1 MCQDDISECR
11 EKKSTMRSMR
21 SIEERGGKM
30 RAVVYGRISTDLQ
43 SETSVNE
50 QIRRCKQYVEMKG
63 WTLVDEFSD
72 VGTGMNTE
80 RDGFRSMMDRVNE
93 WDVVVAFKLDRF
105 HRSSTNAQQWAS
117 DLNDIGKNFV
127 ALDID
132 VDTTSAMGMAV
143 FRIITALNQME
154 VEVTRERTKMGLQGV
169 KNEGRWVGKPPYGY
183 DSVYKITENDSD
195 KGILQINTAEAEVVL
210 MVFDLH
216 NMGHSLTAIAESLTT
231 AGILTKSQKRRW
243 STATIGD
250 MIKRKQFYQGVYY
263 DLENEIKRYPWEAIL
278 EA

>member
-1 MCQDDISECR
+1 
-11 EKKSTMRSMR
+11 
-21 SIEERGGKM
+21 M

-63 WTLVDEFSD
+63 WELVSEFSD
-72 VGTGMNTE
+72 VGTGMN
-80 RDGFRSMMDRVNE
+80 MDRQGFQEMMERITE

-117 DLNDIGKNFV
+117 ELNSVGKNFV

-132 VDTTSAMGMAV
+132 VDTTTAMGMAV

-154 VEVTRERTKMGLQGV
+154 VEVTKERTRMGLLGV

-183 DSVYKITENDSD
+183 DSVYARTDNEAD
-195 KGILQINTAEAEVVL
+195 KGLLEINKAEAEVVR
-210 MVFDLH
+210 MVFEMRDR
-216 NMGHSLTAIAESLTT
+216 GESLTEIAESLTT
-231 AGILTKSQKRRW
+231 SGILTKSHKRRW

-250 MIKRKQFYQGVYY
+250 MIKRRTFYEGHYY
-263 DLENEIKRYPWEAIL
+263 DADNELKEYPWPSVL
-278 EA
+278 EG

>member
-1 MCQDDISECR
+1 
-11 EKKSTMRSMR
+11 
-21 SIEERGGKM
+21 M

-63 WTLVDEFSD
+63 WELVSEYSD
-72 VGTGMNTE
+72 VGTGMNMD
-80 RDGFRSMMDRVNE
+80 RDGFKSMMENLSE

-117 DLNDIGKNFV
+117 DLNAVGKNFV

-154 VEVTRERTKMGLQGV
+154 VEVTKERTRMGLQGV

-183 DSVYKITENDSD
+183 DSVYAETGDERD
-195 KGILQINTAEAEVVL
+195 KGMLRVNLEESEVVEMVFVLHEQGKSLTGTAEVL
-210 MVFDLH
+210 T
-216 NMGHSLTAIAESLTT
+216 S
-231 AGILTKSQKRRW
+231 AGILTKSGKLRW

-250 MIKRKQFYQGVYY
+250 MIKRKTFYQGIYY
-263 DLENEIKRYPWEAIL
+263 DADNEEKRYIWPAIL